1 LAVTIAMFGLLIG
14 GAVMDRE
21 QRIQLQE
28 VIRGY

>member
-28 VIRGY
+28 VIAP